1 MHAIA
6 ERGAEKGTVRE
17 TFFLSQVVTKYNV
30 AMPKKG
36 DFLVDRQFTFEVG
49 GKHKTKKQIVEIPN
63 SWVVQDDIVFSSG
76 NEIPLWMFGFLY

>member
-1 MHAIA
+1 
-6 ERGAEKGTVRE
+6 
-17 TFFLSQVVTKYNV
+17 
-30 AMPKKG
+30 MPKKG
-36 DFLVDRQFTFEVG
+36 DFLVDHRFTFEVG